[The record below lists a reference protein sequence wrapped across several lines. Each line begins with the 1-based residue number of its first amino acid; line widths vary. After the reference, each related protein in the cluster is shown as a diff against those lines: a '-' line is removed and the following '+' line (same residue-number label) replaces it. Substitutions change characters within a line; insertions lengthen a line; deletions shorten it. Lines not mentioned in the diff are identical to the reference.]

1 MSASIL
7 IIDDHPIV
15 RDGISKSLIAA
26 GFGPIYEAASTQEA
40 IAAVAHRN
48 PDVITVDINLPDGSG
63 LELVQW
69 IRKISGTVAIIVL
82 SLNEPSLFANLARN
96 AGANAYVS
104 KSRPVD
110 EIVSTLS
117 FAIAHPGSFTS
128 PLTTAEMSLVELTP
142 REIDLLH
149 LLARGASNLEIS
161 ATLYISIST
170 VKTHIS
176 SILRKLKST
185 NRTMAIK
192 VAREKGLLP

>member
-1 MSASIL
+1 MTRL
-7 IIDDHPIV
+7 LVVDDHDVV
-15 RDGISKSLIAA
+15 RQGLVTTLKSCGYTSIESATTIKESRSKIAA
-26 GFGPIYEAASTQEA
+26 FNPEA
-40 IAAVAHRN
+40 I
-48 PDVITVDINLPDGSG
+48 IVDINLPDGSG

-117 FAIAHPGSFTS
+117 FAIANPGSFTS